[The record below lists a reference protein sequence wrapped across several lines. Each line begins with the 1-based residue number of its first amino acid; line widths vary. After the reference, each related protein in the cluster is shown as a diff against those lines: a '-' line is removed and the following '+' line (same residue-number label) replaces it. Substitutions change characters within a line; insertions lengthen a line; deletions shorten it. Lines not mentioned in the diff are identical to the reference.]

1 VLKEKKI
8 VITGALGLIGKE
20 LLKIFCKTNQKI
32 YAVDLQG
39 QLNRY
44 ADFIKNIKMKNKNI
58 HFIDCDINSNKFLNI
73 SKNASSIIHLAAV
86 LGVENTEKNIK
97 KCWNVNALGTKNI
110 LQACK
115 LNHVNHIIF
124 SSSSEVYGE
133 QIYPKIDENHPLLG
147 KNIYAM
153 SKIASENFIT
163 EYKKRNKNFN
173 YNILRLF
180 NTYGMGQVAKFFITK
195 SCYNLRKNKKIIING
210 NGLQMR
216 SYSYAFDTANYIYLC
231 WKLRDKVKNQIF
243 NIGNSQ
249 EKYNLTQL
257 LKIISSISKKKIK
270 FKIDKSFYKTDRIK
284 EREIFNRLCDN
295 RKSVN
300 KLKYRPKINIYEGIK
315 KVLSQNKIYSDWP
328 K

>member
-1 VLKEKKI
+1 MLKEKKI
-8 VITGALGLIGKE
+8 IITGALGLIGKE

-39 QLNRY
+39 QINRY
-44 ADFIKNIKMKNKNI
+44 ADFIKNIKIKNKNI

-97 KCWNVNALGTKNI
+97 KCWNVNTLGTKNI

-115 LNHVNHIIF
+115 LNHVNHLIF

-153 SKIASENFIT
+153 SKIASENYIT
-163 EYKKRNKNFN
+163 DYKKRNKNFN

-195 SCYNLRKNKKIIING
+195 SCFNLRKNKKIIING

-231 WKLRDKVKNQIF
+231 WKLRNKVKNQIF

-315 KVLSQNKIYSDWP
+315 QVLSQNKIYSDWP